1 MLPSILDSAKNH
13 LFSDVDTM
21 QRDGLSPITQHHLLR
36 LRDIYNHW
44 LQFPQAGDLD
54 IIAYIQKSFGL
65 QSNQAYADLRL
76 VKALLGD
83 LQKTTKEYHR
93 YRFIEMVSEAYQMAR
108 AAGDTKSMVA
118 AADKYAKYTQ
128 LDKEDLVDRGFDKII
143 IQPFK
148 PTDDP
153 SVAGFKPVPNI
164 REKIQK
170 KIASYWNE
178 EIEEVEFETVEF
190 NEDEIFKP
198 KQIEPRTENQEP
210 SR

>member
-1 MLPSILDSAKNH
+1 MIPAIAETAKDYLFADANEMEAAGLPEVTRRH
-13 LFSDVDTM
+13 L
-21 QRDGLSPITQHHLLR
+21 IR
-36 LRDIYNHW
+36 LRDIYNYW
-44 LQFPQAGDLD
+44 LQFPLTKDRDMVLR
-54 IIAYIQKSFGL
+54 IRKEYGL
-65 QSNQAYADLRL
+65 QDTQAYADLRI

-83 LQKTTKEYHR
+83 LQKATKEYHR
-93 YRFIEMVSEAYQMAR
+93 YRFIEMVNAAYEMAR
-108 AAGDTKSMVA
+108 INRDAKSMVA

-128 LDKEDLVDRGFDKII
+128 LDKEDLVDRGFDKIM

-164 REKIQK
+164 RERIQK

-178 EIEEVEFETVEF
+178 EIQEVEYETVDF

-198 KQIEPRTENQEP
+198 KPKADEAD
-210 SR
+210 

>member
-1 MLPSILDSAKNH
+1 MLPAILDTAKDYLFADVSKMIEAGLPEKTQRH
-13 LFSDVDTM
+13 L
-21 QRDGLSPITQHHLLR
+21 IR
-36 LRDIYNHW
+36 LRDIYNYW
-44 LQFPQAGDLD
+44 LQFPMTKDRELVAHIMQA
-54 IIAYIQKSFGL
+54 YSL
-65 QSNQAYADLRL
+65 QATQAYADLRL

-83 LQKTTKEYHR
+83 LQKSTKEYHR
-93 YRFIEMVSEAYQMAR
+93 YRFIEMVNAAYEMAR
-108 AAGDTKSMVA
+108 VNRDAKSMVA
-118 AADKYAKYTQ
+118 AADKYAKYTE

-178 EIEEVEFETVEF
+178 EFEEVEFEAVEF
-190 NEDEIFKP
+190 NEDDIFKP
-198 KQIEPRTENQEP
+198 KPKQNEAAD
-210 SR
+210 

>member
-1 MLPSILDSAKNH
+1 MAH
-13 LFSDVDTM
+13 
-21 QRDGLSPITQHHLLR
+21 
-36 LRDIYNHW
+36 
-44 LQFPQAGDLD
+44 
-54 IIAYIQKSFGL
+54 IQQSYGL
-65 QSNQAYADLRL
+65 QTTQAYADLRI

-83 LQKTTKEYHR
+83 LQKATKEYHR
-93 YRFIEMVSEAYQMAR
+93 YRFIEMVNAAYEMAR
-108 AAGDTKSMVA
+108 INRDAKSMVA

-170 KIASYWNE
+170 KISQYWNE
-178 EIEEVEFETVEF
+178 EVQEVEYEAVEF
-190 NEDEIFKP
+190 NEDDIFKP
-198 KQIEPRTENQEP
+198 VIKTDETTD
-210 SR
+210 

>member
-1 MLPSILDSAKNH
+1 MIPAILDTARDY
-13 LFSDVDTM
+13 LFADVCKM
-21 QRDGLSPITQHHLLR
+21 AEAGLPDITQRHLLR
-36 LRDIYNHW
+36 LRDIYNYW
-44 LQFPQAGDLD
+44 LRFPLTKDRELVT
-54 IIAYIQKSFGL
+54 YIQNVYEL
-65 QSNQAYADLRL
+65 QPTQAYADIRL

-93 YRFIEMVSEAYQMAR
+93 YRFIEMVNAAYEMAR
-108 AAGDTKSMVA
+108 INRDAKSMVA

-128 LDKEDLVDRGFDKII
+128 LDKEDLIDRGFDKII

-178 EIEEVEFETVEF
+178 EVEEVSYEAVEF
-190 NEDEIFKP
+190 DEDAIF
-198 KQIEPRTENQEP
+198 
-210 SR
+210 

>member
-1 MLPSILDSAKNH
+1 MIPAIAETAKDYLFADANEMEAAGLPEVTRRH
-13 LFSDVDTM
+13 L
-21 QRDGLSPITQHHLLR
+21 IR
-36 LRDIYNHW
+36 LRDIYNYW
-44 LQFPQAGDLD
+44 LQFPLTKDRDMVLRIGKE
-54 IIAYIQKSFGL
+54 YGL
-65 QSNQAYADLRL
+65 QPTQAYADLRI

-83 LQKTTKEYHR
+83 LQKATKEYHR
-93 YRFIEMVSEAYQMAR
+93 YRFIEMVNAAYEIAR
-108 AAGDTKSMVA
+108 INRDAKSMVA

-128 LDKEDLVDRGFDKII
+128 LDKEDLVDRGFDKIM

-164 REKIQK
+164 RERIQK

-178 EIEEVEFETVEF
+178 EIQEVEYETVDF

-198 KQIEPRTENQEP
+198 KPKADEAD
-210 SR
+210 

>member
-1 MLPSILDSAKNH
+1 MLPAILDTAKDYLFADVGKMQQAGLPEATQRH
-13 LFSDVDTM
+13 LV
-21 QRDGLSPITQHHLLR
+21 R
-36 LRDIYNHW
+36 LRDIYNYW
-44 LQFPQAGDLD
+44 LQFPLTKDRDLVAHIQSAYQLQA
-54 IIAYIQKSFGL
+54 S
-65 QSNQAYADLRL
+65 QAYADLRL

-83 LQKTTKEYHR
+83 LQKSTKEYHR
-93 YRFIEMVSEAYQMAR
+93 YRFIEMINAAYEMAR
-108 AAGDTKSMVA
+108 VKRDTKSMVA

-128 LDKEDLVDRGFDKII
+128 LDKEDLVDRGFDKIM

-178 EIEEVEFETVEF
+178 EVQDVEYEPVEL

-198 KQIEPRTENQEP
+198 KPKNDEQD
-210 SR
+210 